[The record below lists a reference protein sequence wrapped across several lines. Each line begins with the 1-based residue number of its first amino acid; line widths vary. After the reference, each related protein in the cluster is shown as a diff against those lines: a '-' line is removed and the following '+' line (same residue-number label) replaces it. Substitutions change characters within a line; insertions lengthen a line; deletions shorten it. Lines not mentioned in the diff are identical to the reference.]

1 MTAAYDVRVH
11 ESGVSV
17 QIVNIEKK
25 GQHKGRQGYSGG
37 RGPLAK
43 VIGKGIGETH
53 LTIQQDESEEGCQ
66 EERIYDVARLRMTIK
81 PSECAEKIAST
92 GNCGEL
98 TSFIEILSGGEV
110 ESCSRA
116 RFRGRCRL
124 GEVSGP
130 P

>member
-25 GQHKGRQGYSGG
+25 GQHKGRQGYSAGNG
-37 RGPLAK
+37 AVGEGDREGNRGNTL
-43 VIGKGIGETH
+43 E
-53 LTIQQDESEEGCQ
+53 IQQDESEEGCQ

-110 ESCSRA
+110 ESCSCA
-116 RFRGRCRL
+116 RCRGRCRL